1 MATYY
6 AQAYSLQA
14 STSQS
19 ILSVHEMTLKGYD
32 IPVILAVHP
41 AAQHSHM
48 VPHTLLTEYNCTM
61 VPHTLLT
68 EYNCTMVPHTLLTE
82 YNCTMVPHTLLTE
95 YNCTMVPHTLLTE
108 YNCTMV
114 PHTLLTEYNCTMV
127 PHTLLTEYNCTQYN
141 WYLTHNSFY
150 IGSNVDVM
158 LCVFQNV
165 VLLFQITQHT
175 VQNSL
180 LMHEES
186 MNHIS
191 LQAWR
196 LYKVTHCR
204 EHTSTNTISCIS

>member
-1 MATYY
+1 MAIYY

-19 ILSVHEMTLKGYD
+19 IPSVHQMTLKGYD

-48 VPHTLLTEYNCTM
+48 VPYTLLTEYTI
-61 VPHTLLT
+61 
-68 EYNCTMVPHTLLTE
+68 
-82 YNCTMVPHTLLTE
+82 
-95 YNCTMVPHTLLTE
+95 
-108 YNCTMV
+108 
-114 PHTLLTEYNCTMV
+114 
-127 PHTLLTEYNCTQYN
+127 Q

-150 IGSNVDVM
+150 VGSNVDVM

-165 VLLFQITQHT
+165 VLLFQITQHS

-180 LMHEES
+180 LMHKES

>member
-1 MATYY
+1 MATCY

-95 YNCTMVPHTLLTE
+95 YNCT
-108 YNCTMV
+108 
-114 PHTLLTEYNCTMV
+114 
-127 PHTLLTEYNCTQYN
+127 QYN

-165 VLLFQITQHT
+165 VCCFR
-175 VQNSL
+175 SL
-180 LMHEES
+180 
-186 MNHIS
+186 NT
-191 LQAWR
+191 
-196 LYKVTHCR
+196 LYKIHC
-204 EHTSTNTISCIS
+204 